1 MLFVSSS
8 VFADVGYSID
18 IEWVGNGW
26 VGKCV
31 VANGSVA
38 MVLIVLVHT

>member
-18 IEWVGNGW
+18 IGM